1 MYQNKSYFCVS
12 IIETKIQIKM
22 TQLQEFIEAMPHG
35 RADEFRNRVVQEC
48 QITQGMFRLWRNGLN
63 VSEKYH
69 GTINAIATD
78 MFGQTIFKEGG
89 QQ

>member
-1 MYQNKSYFCVS
+1 MYQNKSYFCES
-12 IIETKIQIKM
+12 INETKIQIKM

-69 GTINAIATD
+69 GTINAITME
-78 MFGQTIFKEGG
+78 MFGQTVFKEGG